1 MTFDLIP
8 PESLHAYWTYV
19 REGLE
24 RVKNRS
30 KERWLVE
37 DVYTAIR
44 TKRSTL
50 YIARDD
56 NRQIGFFVAEMS
68 IEPFSNEPV
77 LFIWTLFGPNT
88 LSYMDTC
95 IEYFDQLA
103 HSIGAKRI
111 RFTGRKGWQKVLK
124 GRFQAVRIIYEK
136 ELT

>member
-24 RVKNRS
+24 RVKNNV
-30 KERWLVE
+30 KEVWLPE
-37 DVYTAIR
+37 DVYTSIR
-44 TKRSTL
+44 NKRSSL

-77 LFIWTLFGPNT
+77 LFVWCLFGPNSLQYT
-88 LSYMDTC
+88 DAC
-95 IEYFDQLA
+95 IEYLEQLA

-111 RFTGRKGWQKVLK
+111 RFTGRKGWAKVLK
-124 GRFQAVRIIYEK
+124 DRFTPVRTIYER